1 MIGATFNLY
10 SEKLRPFTQDM
21 LAKLVRFHP
30 TIEYLKN
37 DLTDN
42 NIAKLQKERPG
53 IVLVNSKE

>member
-1 MIGATFNLY
+1 
-10 SEKLRPFTQDM
+10 M

-42 NIAKLQKERPG
+42 NIAKLQKEHPG
-53 IVLVNSKE
+53 TVLVNSKE